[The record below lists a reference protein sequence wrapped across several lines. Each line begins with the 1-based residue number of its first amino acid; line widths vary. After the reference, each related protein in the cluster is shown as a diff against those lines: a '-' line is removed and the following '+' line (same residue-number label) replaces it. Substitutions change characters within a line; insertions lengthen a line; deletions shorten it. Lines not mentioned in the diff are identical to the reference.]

1 MHQLVS
7 VYDVAMVDAHIKHG
21 QNSKQ
26 WQPEERAVLFQ
37 TPDAHIN
44 AVLHCYVAH
53 FKGAEMDQLAGSAD
67 ITLPVPSTGY
77 NSKDNPVYHTNISQ
91 VFHLAEQ

>member
-1 MHQLVS
+1 MS

-26 WQPEERAVLFQ
+26 WQPQERAVLFQ

-53 FKGAEMDQLAGSAD
+53 FKGAEMD
-67 ITLPVPSTGY
+67 
-77 NSKDNPVYHTNISQ
+77 
-91 VFHLAEQ
+91 